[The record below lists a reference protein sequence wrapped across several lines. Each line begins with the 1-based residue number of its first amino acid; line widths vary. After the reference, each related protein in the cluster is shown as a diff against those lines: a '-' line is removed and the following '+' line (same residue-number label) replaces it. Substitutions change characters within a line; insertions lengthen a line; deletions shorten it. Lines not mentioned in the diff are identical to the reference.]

1 MEIDDAA
8 VVLAIYQKGFLSG
21 DASFESDAPE
31 WKGWDNSHLDACR
44 VVAENDE
51 SLLGWAELSPV
62 SSRFVY
68 GGVAE
73 VSVYVSPEVKG
84 RGIGRKLLE
93 QLIVSSEGEGYWT
106 LQAGVFPENI
116 NSLKLH
122 ANLGFR
128 RVGLRER
135 LGKMNHGPLK
145 GNWRDVILLER
156 RSMKAGV

>member
-1 MEIDDAA
+1 M
-8 VVLAIYQKGFLSG
+8 
-21 DASFESDAPE
+21 
-31 WKGWDNSHLDACR
+31 
-44 VVAENDE
+44 
-51 SLLGWAELSPV
+51 
-62 SSRFVY
+62 
-68 GGVAE
+68 
-73 VSVYVSPEVKG
+73 SVYVSPEVQG

-122 ANLGFR
+122 ESLGFR

-156 RSMKAGV
+156 RSMKAEADA